1 MMIAIRDAGGM
12 MRNSVRCAIAA
23 LGAAVLAGCAQG
35 PNRGYP
41 YFKENL
47 GLVRQTPPAVI
58 RQPVVPEMLVQCR
71 GHVLVPALGMAFVAR
86 GQENP
91 ASGQYLREENLTPP
105 YRILP
110 PRAIVTKEFS
120 PARLNVELD
129 DARRIIGLY
138 CG

>member
-1 MMIAIRDAGGM
+1 MQ
-12 MRNSVRCAIAA
+12 NSHRFVVAM
-23 LGAAVLAGCAQG
+23 LGAALLVGCAQG
-35 PNRGYP
+35 PKRGYP

-47 GLVRQTPPAVI
+47 GIVRETPPAVI

-71 GHVLVPALGMAFVAR
+71 GHVLVPALGMTFVSK
-86 GQENP
+86 GQETPTN
-91 ASGQYLREENLTPP
+91 GQYLREENLTPP

-129 DARRIIGLY
+129 DQRRIIGLY

>member
-1 MMIAIRDAGGM
+1 MNGSHRII
-12 MRNSVRCAIAA
+12 IAA
-23 LGAAVLAGCAQG
+23 LGAVLLAGCAQG
-35 PNRGYP
+35 SKRGYP

-47 GLVRQTPPAVI
+47 GIVTQTPPAVI

-71 GHVLVPALGMAFVAR
+71 GHVLVPALGMTFVSR
-86 GQENP
+86 GADAP
-91 ASGQYLREENLTPP
+91 GSGQFLREENLTPP

-110 PRAIVTKEFS
+110 PRSIVTKEFS

-129 DARRIIGLY
+129 DRKRIIGLY

>member
-1 MMIAIRDAGGM
+1 MM
-12 MRNSVRCAIAA
+12 NSGHRIAIAA
-23 LGAAVLAGCAQG
+23 LGAVLLSACAQG

-47 GLVRQTPPAVI
+47 GLVPQTPPAVI

-71 GHVLVPALGMAFVAR
+71 GHVLVPALGMTFVNR
-86 GQENP
+86 GTDPP
-91 ASGQYLREENLTPP
+91 AAGQFLREENLTPP

-110 PRAIVTKEFS
+110 PRAIVTKEHS

-129 DARRIIGLY
+129 DRHRIIGLY

>member
-1 MMIAIRDAGGM
+1 MTCNFMISGGM
-12 MRNSVRCAIAA
+12 MKSGQRKIIAV
-23 LGAAVLAGCAQG
+23 LGAVLLAGCAQG

-41 YFKENL
+41 YFKEGL
-47 GLVRQTPPAVI
+47 GIVPQTPPAVI

-71 GHVLVPALGMAFVAR
+71 GHVLVPALGMTFVAR
-86 GQENP
+86 GADAP
-91 ASGQYLREENLTPP
+91 SVGQFLREENLTPP

-110 PRAIVTKEFS
+110 PRAIVTKDQS

-129 DARRIIGLY
+129 DRRRIIGLY

>member
-1 MMIAIRDAGGM
+1 M
-12 MRNSVRCAIAA
+12 MRNGHRFVVAA
-23 LGAAVLAGCAQG
+23 LGAVFLAGCAQG
-35 PNRGYP
+35 PTRGYP

-47 GLVRQTPPAVI
+47 GIVRQTPPAVI

-86 GQENP
+86 GQDVP
-91 ASGQYLREENLTPP
+91 VSGQFLREENLTPP

-110 PRAIVTKEFS
+110 PRAIMTKEFS

-129 DARRIIGLY
+129 DQKRIIGLY

>member
-1 MMIAIRDAGGM
+1 MKKVNRLMIGM
-12 MRNSVRCAIAA
+12 

-41 YFKENL
+41 YFKDNL
-47 GLVRQTPPAVI
+47 GLPTNTTPPAVI

-71 GHVLVPALGMAFVAR
+71 GHVLVPALGMTFVAR
-86 GQENP
+86 GGEPP
-91 ASGQYLREENLTPP
+91 ASGQFLREESLTPP

-110 PRAIVTKEFS
+110 PRTLVTKEHS

-129 DARRIIGLY
+129 DLRRIIGLY

>member
-1 MMIAIRDAGGM
+1 MNAGGM
-12 MRNSVRCAIAA
+12 MKNGHRIVVAA
-23 LGAAVLAGCAQG
+23 LGVALLAGCAQG
-35 PNRGYP
+35 RTRGYP

-47 GLVRQTPPAVI
+47 GIVSQTPPAVI

-71 GHVLVPALGMAFVAR
+71 GHVLVPALGMTFVAR
-86 GQENP
+86 STDAP
-91 ASGQYLREENLTPP
+91 ASGQFLREENLTPP

-129 DARRIIGLY
+129 DQRRIIGLY

>member
-1 MMIAIRDAGGM
+1 
-12 MRNSVRCAIAA
+12 MRNGHRFVVAA
-23 LGAAVLAGCAQG
+23 LGAVFLAGCAQG
-35 PNRGYP
+35 PTRGYP

-47 GLVRQTPPAVI
+47 GIVRQTPPAVI

-86 GQENP
+86 GQDVP
-91 ASGQYLREENLTPP
+91 VSGQFLREENLTPP

-110 PRAIVTKEFS
+110 PRAIMTKEFS

-129 DARRIIGLY
+129 DQKRIIGLY

>member
-1 MMIAIRDAGGM
+1 M
-12 MRNSVRCAIAA
+12 NSGHRFVFAA
-23 LGAAVLAGCAQG
+23 LCATVLAGCAEG

-47 GLVRQTPPAVI
+47 GIVRETPPAVI

-71 GHVLVPALGMAFVAR
+71 GHVLVPALGMAYVAR
-86 GQENP
+86 GQDAP

-110 PRAIVTKEFS
+110 PRAVVTKEFS

-129 DARRIIGLY
+129 GERRIIGLY